1 MKMWKTPREQPRL
14 CCVWCQWLC
23 VSQHLWSCL
32 RILKLMTMA
41 RFLIQI
47 LELSGLYFMHIN
59 LHTLYSLVLCLIGNF
74 SFSKKNGDQYI
85 YILGFNSFNFEL
97 TIMLSLKIF
106 FLIII
111 FSTIPCIKLLIR
123 SYKWNSKIQ

>member
-32 RILKLMTMA
+32 RILKLMIMA

-59 LHTLYSLVLCLIGNF
+59 LRTLYSLVLCF
-74 SFSKKNGDQYI
+74 I
-85 YILGFNSFNFEL
+85 Y
-97 TIMLSLKIF
+97 
-106 FLIII
+106 
-111 FSTIPCIKLLIR
+111 
-123 SYKWNSKIQ
+123 

>member
-74 SFSKKNGDQYI
+74 SFKKKMEINI
-85 YILGFNSFNFEL
+85 YTFWA
-97 TIMLSLKIF
+97 
-106 FLIII
+106 LI
-111 FSTIPCIKLLIR
+111 LLIL
-123 SYKWNSKIQ
+123 S